1 MSTFKFSLIG
11 KIWDG
16 FQTRKS
22 LLFLDFLKYI
32 KAIVIKQLH
41 LSILHTVPVLFLCL
55 LAISQ

>member
-22 LLFLDFLKYI
+22 LLFLDFLKDSQ
-32 KAIVIKQLH
+32 AIVIKQLH
-41 LSILHTVPVLFLCL
+41 LSILHMVPVLFLC
-55 LAISQ
+55 

>member
-16 FQTRKS
+16 LQTRKS

-32 KAIVIKQLH
+32 QAILIKQRH
-41 LSILHTVPVLFLCL
+41 LSILHMVPVLFYCL